1 MLTISSHRAANSVS
15 PAWIQAH
22 GHAQIFGWIGSFILG
37 IGFYSIPKLRRMGSF
52 ALTPVWCAW
61 GLWTSGVALRW
72 LGSVYPWHWRVLV
85 PLSSVCELT
94 AFLVFFRIV
103 SGHHAEDSGKTTLD
117 EWVFVVIAGA
127 LGLLLTLLVNV
138 GLAFYLAFQ
147 STSPE
152 VPANF
157 DQRFLVLET
166 WGCLVPFVW
175 GFSAKW
181 LPVFLGLRPVRG
193 RILLPAIALNSGGV
207 LLALAGAI
215 LPATVLILTGLVTAI
230 TALRLFEPSERP
242 AKVKG
247 VHVSFPFFVRLAYL
261 WALIA
266 AFLSLWAALSRDS
279 SGIWGASRHALT
291 VGFLATMVFAIGQRV
306 LPAFSGMRLLFSTK
320 LMFCSL
326 MLLAVGCLLRVS
338 SEVLA
343 YQGMVRA
350 AWSWL
355 PTSAICEMAAVTVF

>member
-1 MLTISSHRAANSVS
+1 M
-15 PAWIQAH
+15 
-22 GHAQIFGWIGSFILG
+22 
-37 IGFYSIPKLRRMGSF
+37 
-52 ALTPVWCAW
+52 
-61 GLWTSGVALRW
+61 
-72 LGSVYPWHWRVLV
+72 
-85 PLSSVCELT
+85 
-94 AFLVFFRIV
+94 
-103 SGHHAEDSGKTTLD
+103 
-117 EWVFVVIAGA
+117 IAGS

-166 WGCLVPFVW
+166 WGRLVPFVW

-207 LLALAGAI
+207 LLALAAAI

-247 VHVSFPFFVRLAYL
+247 VHVSFPFFVRLAYI

-279 SGIWGASRHALT
+279 SGIGGASRHALT
-291 VGFLATMVFAIGQRV
+291 VGFLAMMVFAIGQRV
-306 LPAFSGMRLLFSTK
+306 LPAFSGMRLLVQHQTDVLLS
-320 LMFCSL
+320 LAACSRL
-326 MLLAVGCLLRVS
+326 SLASQFRGIGLSKYGSRCLVMASDVRDLRDGRRHRLCIQSPHYVCTPDSRRHSAISPRSRVIYAWTERVVS
-338 SEVLA
+338 DVREQIEVLI
-343 YQGMVRA
+343 VFVLA
-350 AWSWL
+350 ALSCAQL
-355 PTSAICEMAAVTVF
+355 FL